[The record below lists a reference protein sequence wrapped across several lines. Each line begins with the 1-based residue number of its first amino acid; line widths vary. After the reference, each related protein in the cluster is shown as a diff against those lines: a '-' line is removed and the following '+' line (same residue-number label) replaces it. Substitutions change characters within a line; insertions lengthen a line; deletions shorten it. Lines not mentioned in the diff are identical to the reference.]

1 MYGRYAPAIL
11 ILVYLQL
18 HRSYIIIQFFT
29 CTIPVS
35 PCNFYVLSIYI
46 MTYNTRF
53 VFQMKKLYITAPV
66 PLMTKLFPAF
76 TLVQLRSLTGLMHG
90 VNCEK
95 KIEIKWLFGP
105 KKQR

>member
-1 MYGRYAPAIL
+1 
-11 ILVYLQL
+11 
-18 HRSYIIIQFFT
+18 
-29 CTIPVS
+29 
-35 PCNFYVLSIYI
+35 

-105 KKQR
+105 KNKDDVTCLKYQRKTGLGR